1 MDIIYCLKLVIILV
15 LLYIVYNLTYN
26 EHFADEHHNHH
37 RHHKNRVDGDNNN
50 DDLHK
55 NHHKHHEHF
64 PLEQYVGHHKLV
76 NIIAEYNG
84 KEYYLTM
91 ESLKSCEND
100 NGLNNCLFYTPIL
113 LDKKEADNKKD
124 KIKLEINDLSEI
136 CNLKRSQDCRKKIT
150 HDGKLQVPKE
160 KLDECNKPYDECA
173 NELHTAT
180 EFRIIHYGKSKRSF
194 RDTYKI
200 IGALHDKNGKLLRH
214 ALNTPG
220 GISPSQLI
228 CFDGNIK
235 NHDITTTFEF
245 VEVPKNSPTDQQI
258 YALRFQRHANLSGVL
273 LYNHDNTPKTY
284 DLYVGVCLDNRCN
297 MNKKH
302 YLKLCGYENLND
314 INVLHFKLNLVK
326 K

>member
-1 MDIIYCLKLVIILV
+1 MDIIFYLKLLIILI
-15 LLYIVYNLTYN
+15 LLYIVYDLTYKEKFAN
-26 EHFADEHHNHH
+26 ENHEHHNHH
-37 RHHKNRVDGDNNN
+37 EDHKDHEHN
-50 DDLHK
+50 D
-55 NHHKHHEHF
+55 HHKHHEHHAHF
-64 PLEQYVGHHKLV
+64 PLEQYVGHHRLV

-91 ESLKSCEND
+91 ESLKNCQND
-100 NGLNNCLFYTPIL
+100 TGLNNCLFYTPIL
-113 LDKKEADNKKD
+113 LEKEEVIKRKD
-124 KIKLEINDLSEI
+124 KSKLEISDLSEI
-136 CNLKRSQDCRKKIT
+136 CNLKRSQDCRKKLT
-150 HDGKLQVPKE
+150 HDGKIKIPKE
-160 KLDECNKPYDECA
+160 KLDECNKAYNECA
-173 NELHTAT
+173 HELHDAT

-194 RDTYKI
+194 RDTYKVV
-200 IGALHDKNGKLLRH
+200 GALHEKNGKLIRH

-220 GISPSQLI
+220 GISTSQLI

-245 VEVPKNSPTDQQI
+245 VEVPKNSTADPQI
-258 YALRFQRHANLSGVL
+258 YALRFQRHASLSGVL

-297 MNKKH
+297 INNKH